1 MPALIWHHNTG
12 NDEQNGQPQGVAPTT
27 NKTGNHRG
35 LPQRRT
41 KRATTGGCPNGGGR
55 MFDPKIHHRRSI
67 RLQGYDYSQAGMYFI
82 TLCTQKR
89 ECLLGEIVDGH
100 IQLNDAGRMV
110 QTVWDEIPSHYSGAD
125 IDVFIAMP
133 NHIHGIIAIV
143 GAGPRACPDSVERQ
157 IIRATTNK
165 RATTGGCPYGVVIIG
180 CGASVQNHDHET
192 ICRRCET
199 KGSAAIFC
207 KVMAT
212 QLLGTHHS

>member
-1 MPALIWHHNTG
+1 
-12 NDEQNGQPQGVAPTT
+12 
-27 NKTGNHRG
+27 
-35 LPQRRT
+35 
-41 KRATTGGCPNGGGR
+41 

-89 ECLLGEIVDGH
+89 ECLFGAIVDGH

-143 GAGPRACPDSVERQ
+143 GAGPRACPDL
-157 IIRATTNK
+157 A
-165 RATTGGCPYGVVIIG
+165 P
-180 CGASVQNHDHET
+180 
-192 ICRRCET
+192 
-199 KGSAAIFC
+199 
-207 KVMAT
+207 
-212 QLLGTHHS
+212 

>member
-1 MPALIWHHNTG
+1 
-12 NDEQNGQPQGVAPTT
+12 
-27 NKTGNHRG
+27 
-35 LPQRRT
+35 
-41 KRATTGGCPNGGGR
+41 

-133 NHIHGIIAIV
+133 NHIDGIIAIV

-157 IIRATTNK
+157 TNGQPQGVAPTGLSLSDVVHRFKTMTTK
-165 RATTGGCPYGVVIIG
+165 RYADGVK
-180 CGASVQNHDHET
+180 Q
-192 ICRRCET
+192 
-199 KGSAAIFC
+199 KGLPPFSA
-207 KVMAT
+207 KLW
-212 QLLGTHHS
+212 QRNY

>member
-1 MPALIWHHNTG
+1 M
-12 NDEQNGQPQGVAPTT
+12 QPQ
-27 NKTGNHRG
+27 
-35 LPQRRT
+35 T
-41 KRATTGGCPNGGGR
+41 KRATTGGCPYGGGR

-89 ECLLGEIVDGH
+89 ECLFGAIVDGH

-143 GAGPRACPDSVERQ
+143 GAGPRACPDSVEPQANGQRRTNGQ
-157 IIRATTNK
+157 PQANGQPQGVAPTGLSLSDVVHRFKTNGHAVKKQTVLDKLAAFFERYFTRAPT
-165 RATTGGCPYGVVIIG
+165 P
-180 CGASVQNHDHET
+180 
-192 ICRRCET
+192 
-199 KGSAAIFC
+199 
-207 KVMAT
+207 
-212 QLLGTHHS
+212 

>member
-1 MPALIWHHNTG
+1 
-12 NDEQNGQPQGVAPTT
+12 
-27 NKTGNHRG
+27 
-35 LPQRRT
+35 
-41 KRATTGGCPNGGGR
+41 

-133 NHIHGIIAIV
+133 NHS
-143 GAGPRACPDSVERQ
+143 P
-157 IIRATTNK
+157 IIRVPISMYSSP
-165 RATTGGCPYGVVIIG
+165 CPITFT
-180 CGASVQNHDHET
+180 ASLQ
-192 ICRRCET
+192 
-199 KGSAAIFC
+199 S
-207 KVMAT
+207 
-212 QLLGTHHS
+212 